1 MLEAL
6 EPVKRAWAAVDVPAL
21 DAVKQAWQSTEL
33 EGPAQTQ
40 RRPSQVG
47 LGGTFRR
54 LMGKTERSPAQR
66 PSSVPAIPAV
76 QPGSVSLVPAV
87 TQVEPWGVGA
97 DYDFAIK
104 QNPGTQDIYRELR
117 TTGRPDVGGR
127 PLSPTIAQANLEM
140 FSANADIQR
149 RVDEGAE
156 RSDQDPRWV
165 YLRDKAWD
173 FSLPPFERGQYQRE
187 LREYMEK
194 RARSMF
200 SRQ

>member
-1 MLEAL
+1 VAPLF
-6 EPVKRAWAAVDVPAL
+6 
-21 DAVKQAWQSTEL
+21 S
-33 EGPAQTQ
+33 
-40 RRPSQVG
+40 
-47 LGGTFRR
+47 
-54 LMGKTERSPAQR
+54 
-66 PSSVPAIPAV
+66 
-76 QPGSVSLVPAV
+76 AV

-97 DYDFAIK
+97 DYDFAIN

-149 RVDEGAE
+149 RVDEGAD

-165 YLRDKAWD
+165 YLRDKANDLSLSD
-173 FSLPPFERGQYQRE
+173 FVRGQYRRE
-187 LREYMEK
+187 LRKYMEE